1 MKIKI
6 YLLIIL
12 LFGFTFAVYGQTL
25 LVENF
30 DYPAGDSIGAH
41 GWVAFSGSVNNILV
55 KSPGLVYTN
64 YPLSGIGN
72 CCHLSNNGID
82 NYKSSSAIITSG
94 NVYISFMVKID
105 SVQPIGDYFLALL
118 PSNSTTNYFAR
129 VFAKDTLGALYFGV
143 SKSSI
148 STTTFLPTWGT
159 TGFSLGT
166 TYLIILKYTFN
177 TGSNTDD
184 VVSLFVFTSPNLPAT
199 EPSTPYAGP
208 VTTTQ
213 TDPQD
218 FGRVALRQGSASI
231 APTLDVDGIKVSLT
245 WGDILLSLKNNET
258 KPTNFLLLQNYPNPF
273 NNETIVRFSL
283 PELNYKGNVTLKIF
297 DFLGREVM
305 TLIDKPFVAGDY
317 EYRLNADG
325 LASGMYFYKLT
336 AGEFSEMK
344 KMVIIK

>member
-6 YLLIIL
+6 YFLLL
-12 LFGFTFAVYGQTL
+12 LFLCISVTGNTQTL

-30 DYPAGDSIGAH
+30 NYPAGDSIGAY

-55 KSPGLVYTN
+55 KSPGLIYTN

-72 CCHLSNNGID
+72 CCRIRNNGID
-82 NYKSSSAIITSG
+82 NYKNSSAIITSG
-94 NVYISFMVKID
+94 NIYVSFMVKVD
-105 SVQPIGDYFLALL
+105 SVQGIGDYFLALL

-159 TGFSLGT
+159 TGFNLGT

-177 TGSNTDD
+177 TGSTTDD
-184 VVSLFVFTSPNLPAT
+184 VVSLFVFTSPNLPLT

-218 FGRVALRQGSASI
+218 FGRVALRQGTASI
-231 APTLDVDGIKVSLT
+231 APTLDLDGIKVALT
-245 WGDILLSLKNNET
+245 WSDILLGLKNNRTMLSSFEL
-258 KPTNFLLLQNYPNPF
+258 FQNYPNPF
-273 NNETIVRFSL
+273 NNETIIRFNL
-283 PELNYKGNVTLKIF
+283 PEINNNSNVTLKIF
-297 DFLGREVM
+297 DIMGREVL
-305 TLIDKPFVAGDY
+305 TLINNPLNAGSY
-317 EYRLNADG
+317 EYRLNANE
-325 LASGMYFYKLT
+325 LSSGMYYYKLS
-336 AGEFSEMK
+336 AGEYSEIK
-344 KMVIIK
+344 KMVVVK

>member
-6 YLLIIL
+6 YLLAIL
-12 LFGFTFAVYGQTL
+12 VFCCSFAIYPQTL

-30 DYPAGDSIGAH
+30 NYPAGDSIGAH
-41 GWVAFSGSVNNILV
+41 GWVAFSGGVNNILV

-72 CCHLSNNGID
+72 CCRLSNNGID
-82 NYKSSSAIITSG
+82 NYKNSSTIITSG
-94 NVYISFMVKID
+94 TVYVSFMVKID
-105 SVQPIGDYFLALL
+105 SVKPIGDYFLALL

-129 VFAKDTLGALYFGV
+129 VFAKDTLGAVYFGV

-148 STTTFLPTWGT
+148 STSTFLPTWGT

-177 TGSNTDD
+177 TGSTTDD

-199 EPSTPYAGP
+199 EPATPYAGP

-231 APTLDVDGIKVSLT
+231 APTLDLDGIKTTLT
-245 WGDILLSLKNNET
+245 WNDILLDLKNYQT
-258 KPTNFLLLQNYPNPF
+258 SVTDFRLFQNYPNPF
-273 NNETIVRFSL
+273 NSETIISFNL
-283 PELNYKGNVTLKIF
+283 PVLSYAGNVTLKIY
-297 DFLGREVM
+297 DLLGKEIS
-305 TLIDKPFVAGDY
+305 TLIDMPLNSGAY
-317 EYRLNADG
+317 EFKLNANS
-325 LASGMYFYKLT
+325 LSSWNVFL
-336 AGEFSEMK
+336 
-344 KMVIIK
+344 